1 MAAPFSISTLMPLGL
16 AMLAGAAVPL
26 QAGSNAGLGRALGHP
41 LWATVIS
48 LAVSLLVVLPL
59 IVALR
64 VPMPALGRVVQG
76 PWWLWV
82 GGIAGVIYVTAAL
95 VLMPRLGA
103 TTFIV
108 CVVIGQVV
116 CAMLIDHVGLM
127 GLPVKAITPLRV
139 MGALLVVA
147 GMLVLQG
154 ASAAPPAQLST
165 PTASGGRRG

>member
-1 MAAPFSISTLMPLGL
+1 M
-16 AMLAGAAVPL
+16 
-26 QAGSNAGLGRALGHP
+26 
-41 LWATVIS
+41 
-48 LAVSLLVVLPL
+48 VLPL

-64 VPMPALGRVVQG
+64 VPVPEIGRAVQG

-95 VLMPRLGA
+95 VLLPRLGA

-127 GLPVKAITPLRV
+127 GLPVRAITPLRV
-139 MGALLVVA
+139 IGALLVVA

-154 ASAAPPAQLST
+154 ASAAPAAQLST
-165 PTASGGRRG
+165 PTASGGRYG